1 MCLNGC
7 GRSGDV
13 ELGSGQGRLQHHT
26 DPPQSCLQRALSCKQ
41 GPAQRIVGYSELEH
55 ITKFLIIKRLLASTQ
70 APAQRPSHR
79 GNTGCAH

>member
-41 GPAQRIVGYSELEH
+41 GSRTTYCGIL
-55 ITKFLIIKRLLASTQ
+55 R
-70 APAQRPSHR
+70 
-79 GNTGCAH
+79 TGTYNQISYH